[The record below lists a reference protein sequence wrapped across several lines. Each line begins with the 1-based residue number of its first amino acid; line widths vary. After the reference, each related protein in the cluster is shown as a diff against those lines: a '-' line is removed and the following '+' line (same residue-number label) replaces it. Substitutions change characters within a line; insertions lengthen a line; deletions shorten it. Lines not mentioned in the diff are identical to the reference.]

1 MHIVAIAWLF
11 VIALM
16 ALTLSQPLAGAAF
29 FIGVGLAP
37 VALAAWVALRRQRG
51 RVASASVLEEQVHA
65 ADDRHA
71 KADH

>member
-11 VIALM
+11 VIAMM
-16 ALTLSQPLAGAAF
+16 ALALSQPLAGAAF

-37 VALAAWVALRRQRG
+37 VALAAWVAVRSQRG
-51 RVASASVLEEQVHA
+51 RAANASMLEQQVHA

>member
-1 MHIVAIAWLF
+1 MHIVVFAWLF

-16 ALTLSQPLAGAAF
+16 ALTLSRPFAGVAF

-37 VALAAWVALRRQRG
+37 VALGAWIVFRRRQRRG
-51 RVASASVLEEQVHA
+51 ASASVLEQQVNG

-71 KADH
+71 KPDQ